1 MIFAPVGISTRTVF
15 KSIPAPHVRISKD
28 ERLRMQKGARRK
40 RDSAQPQE
48 KYAAINKVMI
58 RHYTAMGL
66 QSLGLILTGEA
77 LLLYFGQMGPL
88 MKTASLGA
96 GLFYAGRFLQARR

>member
-1 MIFAPVGISTRTVF
+1 
-15 KSIPAPHVRISKD
+15 
-28 ERLRMQKGARRK
+28 MQKGARRK

-66 QSLGLILTGEA
+66 QLLGLILTGEA